1 VDEIAAKLL
10 RQLEKQ
16 HLWTITDADVVVWKT
31 YLRNVQEQ
39 KKQQHVEKMLGGDSN
54 VHYASVQ
61 QHAQQLSAPSH
72 QQQPLSLTAQPYFH
86 AVPTQLEPSRFL
98 IAPEQQDV
106 VVWPSNTINLFHFLK
121 LFIYI
126 LLFRAMP
133 EFVRLLHRCP
143 PMMVHCWHAC
153 PTYHGNCLRVK
164 YATTFIRTASPSL
177 EFTSLW
183 IGTNFH

>member
-10 RQLEKQ
+10 RQLEKR

-86 AVPTQLEPSRFL
+86 AVPKQLEPSRFL

-106 VVWPSNTINLFHFLK
+106 VVWPSNTIIIYSI
-121 LFIYI
+121 FISSS
-126 LLFRAMP
+126 F
-133 EFVRLLHRCP
+133 
-143 PMMVHCWHAC
+143 
-153 PTYHGNCLRVK
+153 TYNYSELC
-164 YATTFIRTASPSL
+164 PSL
-177 EFTSLW
+177 CGSCTDAHLRWSTAGMLVQHTM
-183 IGTNFH
+183 GTVYA